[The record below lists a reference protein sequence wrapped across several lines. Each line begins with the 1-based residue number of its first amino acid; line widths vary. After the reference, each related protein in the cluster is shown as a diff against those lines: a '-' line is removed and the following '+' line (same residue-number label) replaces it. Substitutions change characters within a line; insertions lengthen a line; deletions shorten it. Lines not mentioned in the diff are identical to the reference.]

1 MCPQL
6 CKDSPTQ
13 SLIDCNSP
21 PVSSPFLIEKVA
33 YLLQGKGSNLP
44 AVISWLVGHTTVQVI
59 NTSAHLMQ
67 LLAN

>member
-44 AVISWLVGHTTVQVI
+44 AVISCFLVLKLPGLWVTQQCRSSTP
-59 NTSAHLMQ
+59 N
-67 LLAN
+67 